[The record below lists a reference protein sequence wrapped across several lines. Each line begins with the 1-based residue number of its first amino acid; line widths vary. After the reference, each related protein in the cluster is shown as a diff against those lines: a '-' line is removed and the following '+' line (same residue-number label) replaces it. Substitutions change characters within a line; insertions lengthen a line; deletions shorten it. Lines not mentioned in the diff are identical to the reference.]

1 MAKYL
6 YVFHG
11 GSTPKTD
18 ADKAKVM
25 DAWGKW
31 MGGMGSAIVDGGHPV
46 GKSSTVNSDGSVSDN
61 GGSNPTSGYTLI
73 EAATLVHLY
82 PRSGRALFQHGV
94 ERLHTAQ
101 PGTGK
106 PGCTSG
112 SVPVQHH

>member
-11 GSTPKTD
+11 GSTPKTE
-18 ADKAKVM
+18 AEKATVM

-46 GKSSTVNSDGSVSDN
+46 GKSSTVNSDGSVADN

-73 EAATLVHLY
+73 EAATLQDALEHAKGCPILA
-82 PRSGRALFQHGV
+82 SG
-94 ERLHTAQ
+94 
-101 PGTGK
+101 
-106 PGCTSG
+106 G
-112 SVPVQHH
+112 SVEVAEAIDM